1 MTNLA
6 IRDLTIEYTQ
16 GSQRVR
22 PVEGLDVD
30 ASDGELVV
38 LLGPSGSGKTT
49 LLACLAGIL
58 TPAAGRIRVG
68 DTEVTKLK
76 GRAMARYRRH
86 TVGVIFQAFNLIP
99 SLTARENVMAP
110 LRLARVRARKARQ
123 RATALLDMVGLENR
137 MDHRPRALSGG
148 QQQRVAIARALVHE
162 PPVVLADEPTA
173 YLDHA
178 QVDETLRMVRKV
190 ATAGRLVVVATH
202 DERVLP
208 LADRIIELTPA
219 TPEGNA
225 PPRRVELKPGQ
236 VLFERGMTSDFVYVV
251 DEGRIDLVRGR
262 PDHSEEILR
271 SAGPGEYFGE
281 LGPLLRRPRSA
292 TARAVSHAVVTRHGA
307 RNFKHLVNQR

>member
-1 MTNLA
+1 
-6 IRDLTIEYTQ
+6 
-16 GSQRVR
+16 
-22 PVEGLDVD
+22 
-30 ASDGELVV
+30 
-38 LLGPSGSGKTT
+38 
-49 LLACLAGIL
+49 
-58 TPAAGRIRVG
+58 
-68 DTEVTKLK
+68 
-76 GRAMARYRRH
+76 
-86 TVGVIFQAFNLIP
+86 VGVIFQAFNLIP